1 MMALT
6 TVMAVSLNA
15 QNPQKG
21 DYGYLYCH
29 MNGNG
34 RAWTAYALSRDG
46 LHYHDLLRGD
56 SVFSDA
62 EHARIEGATRDAYI
76 FRRHDCTGYLM
87 LCTDMNVGA
96 FKRLNKQAEWDNYGI
111 TLLRSD
117 DLIHWES
124 TSFDYRKGPSIFC
137 DTKAQ
142 GKKAKQRPS
151 AYKDWSTINR
161 VWAPQAVWDP
171 TYRWPDG
178 RQGGYFVYY
187 SMWNRGEEKY
197 DRMYYSYANEDF
209 TELTQPRLLFDWGYA
224 TIDADIN
231 WLETDR
237 QWHMMIKKEGGQPGL
252 FTSAS
257 KKLTGP
263 WPEPV
268 ADDYVNFEG
277 KKKCEG
283 VSAFQLAGDEE
294 WTIAYIE
301 YSSRPKNYRF
311 CKADKFMRNFR
322 DPRNIE
328 GVSGPQHG
336 SFLRLT
342 KAEYDR
348 LEEWNASLTSQ
359 TSNLKSQITN
369 LTDGWLFSRD
379 KKKWQTVSVPH
390 DWAISGPFDKKWDL
404 QVVAI
409 EQNGEK
415 TPTEKSGRS
424 GSLPWIGEGHYKR
437 NIFIPAGFSG
447 HAELLFDGAMAEP
460 TVYVN
465 RRNSESRQA
474 RLDGR
479 VVTDEGEANGR
490 KAGYWAYGYN
500 TFRVD
505 ITDFVKPGAN
515 LVEVDLQNVEESSRW
530 YPGAGIYRPVNLIL
544 KGKDWIDPW
553 QTYIRTTAIE
563 GNRATVEVTVGTGS
577 AAAEDLAF
585 EVELRDQRGRIVD
598 HRHFSMVNGPL
609 DQRSLATSGTQEWSM
624 VNGQCSMVID
634 NAQLW
639 TPETPYLYKAH
650 IKLMRNGQLLDE
662 IVQNVGLRTVKVS
675 KEGGFQLN
683 GVTRKLKGVCLHHD
697 LGPLG
702 AAVNKAAL
710 IRQIKTMKAMGCDA
724 IRTSHNMPSQ
734 MQMDLCDSLGMMVM
748 AESFDMWRYP
758 KCKNGY
764 ARFFDEWSDRD
775 IEHLVLANR
784 NHPSIVMWSIG
795 NEIPEQGDKSAVAI
809 INRLQGLCHKLDPSR
824 PVTQGLDRVDNALQ
838 SGFAQAMD
846 IPGLNYRLPK
856 YEQAYKTLTHGF
868 LLGSE
873 TTSTVS
879 SRGVY
884 KFPVEINDYSRFSSW
899 MPSYDPKAVKGADG
913 QCSGYDVEHCAWS
926 NLPDDDWRRQE
937 DYPWVIGEFV
947 WTGYDYLGEPTPFD
961 EYWPSRSSYFG
972 ICDLAGLPKDRY
984 YLYRSH
990 WNRQEHTIHLLPHWS
1005 WGTTKKDKVNRIGQV
1020 TPVYCYTDYPEGE
1033 LFVNGKSQGRVKK
1046 VQETAGQWKPEN
1058 RLDRYRLRWNNVVYE
1073 PGEVRVV
1080 VYDEQGRKA
1089 GEQTMRTAGQPAN
1102 LKLDIWTQQS
1112 DLTPLTSH
1120 LSSLKADGQD
1130 LAFVTVSLTDKDGT
1144 LIPDAAD
1151 QLRFEVQGAGTFRAV
1166 CNGDATSLEPFTT
1179 PTMRLFNGQ
1188 LVVIVQA
1195 GYRPGPLT
1203 LKVIDDERQ
1212 LTQQVTIEVK

>member
-1 MMALT
+1 MKKQLLTLVLLALGLVAT
-6 TVMAVSLNA
+6 TA
-15 QNPQKG
+15 QNPQRG

-46 LHYHDLLRGD
+46 LQYHDLLGGD
-56 SVFSDA
+56 SIFSDA

-96 FKRLNKQAEWDNYGI
+96 AKRLNKVGEWDNYGI
-111 TLLRSD
+111 TLLRSE

-124 TSFDYRKGPSIFC
+124 TSFDFRRGPAIFS
-137 DTKAQ
+137 DTKA
-142 GKKAKQRPS
+142 KS
-151 AYKDWSTINR
+151 VYKNWKTVNR

-171 TYRWPDG
+171 TYRWPNG
-178 RQGGYFVYY
+178 KRGGYFVYY
-187 SMWNRGEEKY
+187 SMWNRDEEKY

-231 WLETDR
+231 WLDSDH

-252 FTSAS
+252 FTSTS

-263 WPEPV
+263 WTLPV
-268 ADDYVNFEG
+268 EDDYVDFEG

-283 VSAFQLAGDEE
+283 VSAFQLAGEEE

-301 YSSRPKNYRF
+301 YSSRPRNYRL
-311 CKADKFMRNFR
+311 CKADKYMRNFR
-322 DPRNIE
+322 EPRNIV

-348 LEEWNASLTSQ
+348 LEEWSNSLTQDLSPL
-359 TSNLKSQITN
+359 TSHLSP
-369 LTDGWLFSRD
+369 LTDGWFFSRD
-379 KKKWQTVSVPH
+379 RQSWQTVSVPH
-390 DWAISGPFDKKWDL
+390 DWAIGGPFDKKWDL
-404 QVVAI
+404 QRVAI
-409 EQNGEK
+409 VQNGE
-415 TPTEKSGRS
+415 TVPTEKSGRS
-424 GSLPWIGEGHYKR
+424 GALPWIGEGHYKR
-437 NIFIPAGFSG
+437 NIFIPEGFKG

-465 RRNSESRQA
+465 
-474 RLDGR
+474 GK
-479 VVTDEGEANGR
+479 

-505 ITDFVKPGAN
+505 ITNFVKPGAN
-515 LVEVDLQNVEESSRW
+515 MVEVDLKNVEESSRW
-530 YPGAGIYRPVNLIL
+530 YPGAGIYRPVRLML
-544 KGKDWIDPW
+544 KGEHWIDNW
-553 QTYIRTTAIE
+553 KTYIRTTAIDN
-563 GNRATVEVTVGTGS
+563 NRATLEVTVGAGS
-577 AAAEDLAF
+577 KAGEGMAF
-585 EVELRDQRGRIVD
+585 EVELRNKQGRIVD
-598 HRHFSMVNGPL
+598 HRHCSQLN
-609 DQRSLATSGTQEWSM
+609 TSGEATMTMTVE
-624 VNGQCSMVID
+624 
-634 NAQLW
+634 NAMLW
-639 TPETPYLYKAH
+639 TPETPYLYQAR
-650 IKLMRNGQLLDE
+650 IKYMKNGEVLDE
-662 IVQNVGLRTVKVS
+662 TVQNVGLRTVKVS

-734 MQMDLCDSLGMMVM
+734 MQMDICDSLGMMVM
-748 AESFDMWRYP
+748 AESFDMWKYP

-775 IEHLVLANR
+775 IENLLLANR
-784 NHPSIVMWSIG
+784 NHPAIVMWSIG
-795 NEIPEQGDKSAVAI
+795 NEIPEQGDKKAI
-809 INRLQGLCHKLDPSR
+809 AILDRLQGLCHQLDPSR
-824 PVTQGLDRVDNALQ
+824 PVTQGFDRVDNALQ

-856 YEQAYKTLTHGF
+856 YEKSYKTLTHGF

-879 SRGVY
+879 SRGIY
-884 KFPVEINDYSRFSSW
+884 KFPVQVTDNSRYASW
-899 MPSYDPKAVKGADG
+899 ASGYDPKAVRDADG
-913 QCSGYDVEHCAWS
+913 QCSSYDVEYCAWS

-947 WTGYDYLGEPTPFD
+947 WTGYDYLGEPTPYD

-990 WNRQEHTIHLLPHWS
+990 WNRGEHTIHLLPHWS
-1005 WGTTKKDKVNRIGQV
+1005 WGTDKRQQGNRIGQV
-1020 TPVYCYTDYPEGE
+1020 TPVYCYTDYPEAE
-1033 LFVNGKSQGRVKK
+1033 LFVNGKSQGRIRKVKEQPG
-1046 VQETAGQWKPEN
+1046 VWKDEN
-1058 RLDRYRLRWNNVVYE
+1058 RLDRYRLRWNHVVYE
-1073 PGEVRVV
+1073 PGEVKVV
-1080 VYDEQGRKA
+1080 VYDEKGNNC
-1089 GEQTMRTAGQPAN
+1089 GEQSLKIPGKPAR
-1102 LKLDIWTQQS
+1102 LQLDTWTQAS
-1112 DLTPLTSH
+1112 PAAPVATVTASVPA
-1120 LSSLKADGQD
+1120 LKADGQD
-1130 LAFVTVSLTDKDGT
+1130 LAFVTVSLTDADGT

-1151 QLRFEVQGAGTFRAV
+1151 QLRFEVEGAGTFRAV
-1166 CNGDATSLEPFTT
+1166 CNGDATSLESFTA
-1179 PTMRLFNGQ
+1179 PTMKLFAGQ
-1188 LVVIVQA
+1188 LVVVVQA
-1195 GYRPGPLT
+1195 GYQAGSLT
-1203 LKVIDDERQ
+1203 LKVYDDQRSLMQ
-1212 LTQQVTIEVK
+1212 TVTIPVK